1 MCLQEAGGSEE
12 DIQLAVARAHERMLQ
27 AELAESQAPAAQA
40 GPSEPQQQ
48 QPARGGRPPPDGSRA
63 ASSRQAEQ
71 VRALNRL
78 EVRTQDTL
86 PLPLAGMGC
95 SQSNTKHYPH
105 ILFSAWFMESGVGFI
120 IWRDAAKQ
128 RDGVAS
134 KGIVMCDG
142 RL

>member
-1 MCLQEAGGSEE
+1 MGRPKAGRTLFPWRQALQNTMCLQEAGGSEE

-71 VRALNRL
+71 VRVLNRL

-86 PLPLAGMGC
+86 FLSLAGMGC
-95 SQSNTKHYPH
+95 SQSFSKHYPH
-105 ILFSAWFMESGVGFI
+105 IHFSLHGSWKVVWG
-120 IWRDAAKQ
+120 
-128 RDGVAS
+128 
-134 KGIVMCDG
+134 
-142 RL
+142 